1 MDFIFPRIQDFP
13 EYIQYKFNDLVAAG
27 VDEKAAMIVAARSGK
42 RFDPQ
47 FNPGEIFTFE
57 PNDIFGQAYMFLS
70 GQKPK
75 PYTYV
80 RTHSG
85 DIALNRLISDCNIA
99 PDLNVES
106 LLEKYGAAEPLFL
119 SSDHEKAMRQI
130 EVLAKNHTPIVVCN
144 IDDYCDSFSAK
155 NLLLGIMRQA

>member
-57 PNDIFGQAYMFLS
+57 PNDTFGQAYMFLS

-80 RTHSG
+80 SDPQRRHSPQQAHFRLQHSPRPQRRVTAREIRRRRTPLPVVRPRKG
-85 DIALNRLISDCNIA
+85 NA
-99 PDLNVES
+99 PDRS
-106 LLEKYGAAEPLFL
+106 A
-119 SSDHEKAMRQI
+119 RQKPYPHRG
-130 EVLAKNHTPIVVCN
+130 VQH
-144 IDDYCDSFSAK
+144 
-155 NLLLGIMRQA
+155 R

>member
-1 MDFIFPRIQDFP
+1 
-13 EYIQYKFNDLVAAG
+13 
-27 VDEKAAMIVAARSGK
+27 
-42 RFDPQ
+42 
-47 FNPGEIFTFE
+47 
-57 PNDIFGQAYMFLS
+57 MFLS

-130 EVLAKNHTPIVVCN
+130 EV
-144 IDDYCDSFSAK
+144 F
-155 NLLLGIMRQA
+155 RQKPYTHRGVQHR